1 MNELERKRIEKVVGD
16 FCENRIPPHIRNEI
30 KLFFKIRGDD
40 VNIFESR
47 PYWQDKS
54 KWSEM
59 PIAKIRYLPN
69 EMRWQLFWV
78 RANGRWQKYL
88 DFKPCKDLKIIIA
101 EIDKDPIHV
110 FWG

>member
-1 MNELERKRIEKVVGD
+1 
-16 FCENRIPPHIRNEI
+16 
-30 KLFFKIRGDD
+30 
-40 VNIFESR
+40 
-47 PYWQDKS
+47 
-54 KWSEM
+54 M

-78 RANGRWQKYL
+78 RANGRWQKYP

-101 EIDKDPIHV
+101 EIDKDPIHL

>member
-1 MNELERKRIEKVVGD
+1 
-16 FCENRIPPHIRNEI
+16 
-30 KLFFKIRGDD
+30 
-40 VNIFESR
+40 
-47 PYWQDKS
+47 
-54 KWSEM
+54 M

-78 RANGRWQKYL
+78 RANGRWQKYP
-88 DFKPCKDLKIIIA
+88 DFKSCKDLKIIIA